1 MAQRKRAKQETA
13 TVYSPTA
20 RAFHW
25 ATAGAIVIMVITGYI
40 MAGRAEANIWDATT
54 NNLYSTHK
62 LIGFILFWVVIWR
75 FTYRARNGVPAP
87 EPTLEPI
94 HRLGSEAVHY
104 ALYALLFIV
113 PLLGWIGISMYPAL
127 NIFGVFNLPSLTGK
141 SDAAERVLAIHK
153 FAAWTL
159 VALAAL
165 HIAAAL
171 YHHLIRKDGVLARMM
186 PGVRKG

>member
-1 MAQRKRAKQETA
+1 
-13 TVYSPTA
+13 V
-20 RAFHW
+20 
-25 ATAGAIVIMVITGYI
+25 
-40 MAGRAEANIWDATT
+40 
-54 NNLYSTHK
+54 
-62 LIGFILFWVVIWR
+62 
-75 FTYRARNGVPAP
+75 
-87 EPTLEPI
+87 
-94 HRLGSEAVHY
+94 VHY

-141 SDAAERVLAIHK
+141 SDAAEQVLAIHK

-186 PGVRKG
+186 PSVRKG